1 MNWNIN
7 WKKVLSVGNKE
18 FPSLIAV
25 CLQKFILELLLNEK
39 KQVITFLLCISVK
52 WKNCIFSIF
61 WERIF
66 KILFF
71 RKKYSKKIFL
81 LFLLFKNSS
90 KSFEKNM
97 QITPKTQNSIYMWQL
112 YPIYNE
118 NFQEGFLVL
127 YFFGRMVLV
136 DPTMS
141 HNFFRN
147 FFVKNRQKSARFDI
161 ILRMLNFQFFFTG
174 TKFSMKIWQKK
185 TAPRGLVG
193 SNSWNFLPRKTT

>member
-161 ILRMLNFQFFFTG
+161 ILRMLNFQFFFTR
-174 TKFSMKIWQKK
+174 TKFSMKIWQQKNC
-185 TAPRGLVG
+185 PVRFRG
-193 SNSWNFLPRKTT
+193 